1 MSLPRARTRA
11 ELLLFLFVT
20 VKSALPAMEV
30 SLAPDIVIINASI
43 HTMDESRPTA
53 SAVAI
58 AGNHIA
64 AVGSSAEIRALAQA
78 KTRLID
84 AGQKVV
90 LPGFN
95 DAHVHFLSGGFALSN
110 VNLREAKSATE
121 LAAQLGAYAKT
132 VPKGAWILGGD
143 WDHEKWPGSPLPT
156 KEIIDAATT
165 NHPVFVN
172 RLDGHM
178 ALANSVAL
186 KLAAINKETQDPSG
200 GIIMRDPQ
208 TGEPTGILKDA
219 AERLVQRVI
228 PDRT

>member
-1 MSLPRARTRA
+1 
-11 ELLLFLFVT
+11 
-20 VKSALPAMEV
+20 MEV

-110 VNLREAKSATE
+110 VNLREAKSAKE
-121 LAAQLGAYAKT
+121 LAAQLGAFAKT
-132 VPKGAWILGGD
+132 VP
-143 WDHEKWPGSPLPT
+143 
-156 KEIIDAATT
+156 
-165 NHPVFVN
+165 
-172 RLDGHM
+172 
-178 ALANSVAL
+178 
-186 KLAAINKETQDPSG
+186 
-200 GIIMRDPQ
+200 
-208 TGEPTGILKDA
+208 
-219 AERLVQRVI
+219 
-228 PDRT
+228 